1 MYSMRRTAEE
11 AAQTRQDI
19 LDAALTVFSQK
30 GYHAT
35 RLADIAKAADVTR
48 GAIYH
53 HFDNKAK
60 LYNEL
65 IAEAS
70 SIGSSAVQDAMMSGG
85 SFTEICALILINS
98 LTLLEN
104 NRQMRQITELSL
116 FKTGH
121 DPELQEFEMMRQQ
134 QAITVVEGIAM
145 LMQQGIQNGDL
156 RADLDPFDVAR
167 AFIAFQNGLIS
178 LWLSNREA
186 FSIAERAPQ
195 FAEIFLQGIAEK

>member
-1 MYSMRRTAEE
+1 MLTMRRTTEE

-19 LDAALTVFSQK
+19 LEAALSVFSQK

-35 RLADIAKAADVTR
+35 RLADIANAANVTR

-53 HFDNKAK
+53 HFENKAK
-60 LYNEL
+60 LYNDL
-65 IAEAS
+65 ITEAS
-70 SIGSSAVQDAMMSGG
+70 TIGSSAIQEAMASGG
-85 SFTEICALILINS
+85 SFTEICAHILINS

-104 NRQMRQITELSL
+104 NRQMRQITELTL

-121 DPELQEFEMMRQQ
+121 DPELLEFEAMRQQ
-134 QAITVVEGIAM
+134 QAITVVEGVAM

-156 RADLDPFDVAR
+156 RSDLDPFDVAR

-186 FSIAERAPQ
+186 FSLAAQAPK
-195 FAEIFLQGIAEK
+195 FAAIFLQGIAA

>member
-1 MYSMRRTAEE
+1 MLNMRRTAEE

-19 LDAALTVFSQK
+19 LEAALTVFSQK

-35 RLADIAKAADVTR
+35 RLADIANAADVTR

-60 LYNEL
+60 LYNDL
-65 IAEAS
+65 ITEAS
-70 SIGSSAVQDAMMSGG
+70 TIGSNAIQEAMASGG

-104 NRQMRQITELSL
+104 NRQMRQITELTL
-116 FKTGH
+116 FKTGQ
-121 DPELQEFEMMRQQ
+121 DPELLEFEAMRKQ
-134 QAITVVEGIAM
+134 QAITVVEGVAM

-156 RADLDPFDVAR
+156 RSDLDSFDVAR

-178 LWLSNREA
+178 LWLSNRDA
-186 FSIAERAPQ
+186 FSLAEQAPK
-195 FAEIFLQGIAEK
+195 FAEIFLQGIVA